1 VGLVAYHSYRI
12 QIMLHDGDQTQ
23 GGDSSEGC
31 AVFCA
36 GPGI

>member
-1 VGLVAYHSYRI
+1 
-12 QIMLHDGDQTQ
+12 MLHDGDQTQ